1 MTMRPGM
8 SDDMPTDRPSVAR
21 MYDYLL
27 GGYHN
32 FASDRTAADAATAL
46 YPDFPRVMQA
56 NRAFLRRGVAFLVAQ
71 GIDQFLDLG
80 SGIPTA
86 GNVHEVVQD
95 LNPAARVVY
104 VDRDPVAV
112 IQSKTLLRDNPAV
125 TVIQA
130 DVGQPEAVL
139 GHPDVTRLLDLHK
152 PLAVLLVAL
161 LHFVTDDTEAH
172 RLTRALRDVMAPGS
186 YLVVSHATE
195 DGVAP
200 ETVRQLTDLYTRS
213 STATKGRS
221 ADEIA
226 TFFTGLDMVEPGLVY
241 TPLWRPEGPD
251 DLFLDHPERA
261 IAYAGVGRKP

>member
-1 MTMRPGM
+1 MTTRTGV

-32 FASDRTAADAATAL
+32 FASDRTAADAATAV

-56 NRAFLRRGVAFLVAQ
+56 NRAFLRRSVAFLVAQ

-86 GNVHEVVQD
+86 GNVHEVVQA

-112 IQSKTLLRDNPAV
+112 IQSKTLLRGNPAV

-130 DVGQPEAVL
+130 DAGQPGAVL
-139 GHPDVTRLLDLHK
+139 GHPDVARLLDLHK

-161 LHFVTDDTEAH
+161 LHFVTDDMDAQ

-186 YLVVSHATE
+186 YLVISHATE
-195 DGVAP
+195 EGVAP

-213 STATKGRS
+213 SSATKGRS
-221 ADEIA
+221 AHEIA

-261 IAYAGVGRKP
+261 IAYAGVGQKP